1 MKIGIVCPYNMF
13 QFAGGVQDVVI
24 QLHSN
29 LVEKGYEVRIITPRP
44 RAFYGEVPED
54 YILVGRSAKVNT
66 MATMVDIGF
75 EAVGDDIEAMLANEK
90 FDILHFHEPWVPL
103 LSRQILTRSS
113 AINIATFHAKSP
125 ETFMSKSLI
134 GSVVPYTKSVLSY
147 LHSLTAVSNAATEYV
162 LNLTDRPVTIVPNG
176 IDLNKFKFRS
186 TDNLNNPKKT
196 ILYLGRLEKR
206 KGLEYLLDAYKLLR
220 NKYDNIELNIA
231 GNGVKRKSLEK
242 YVNQNN
248 ISDVNFL
255 GYIPEKDKVKL
266 MSEANVYSSPAP
278 YGESFGIVLLE
289 AMAIGIPIVAG
300 NNVGYDAVM
309 QGKGRLSLVNPKSVV
324 DFAQRLELML
334 FDEDVRSLWKK
345 WAKEEVKKYESTKIA
360 NMYEKVYINSL
371 EENDR

>member
-1 MKIGIVCPYNMF
+1 MKIGIICPYNMF
-13 QFAGGVQDVVI
+13 QFAGGVQDVVV

-29 LVEKGYEVRIITPRP
+29 LVNKGYDVRIITPRP
-44 RAFYGEVPED
+44 RAFTGEAPKD

-162 LNLTDRPVTIVPNG
+162 INLTDSNVTIVPNG
-176 IDLNKFKFRS
+176 IDLDKFKFSS
-186 TDNLNNPKKT
+186 TDNLKNSKKS

-206 KGLEYLLDAYKLLR
+206 KGLEYLLDAYRLLR

-231 GNGVKRKSLEK
+231 GSGVKRKSLEK
-242 YVNQNN
+242 YTQQNQ
-248 ISDVNFL
+248 IPDVSFL
-255 GYIPEKDKVKL
+255 GYIPEDEKVAL
-266 MSEANVYSSPAP
+266 MSQADVYCSPAP

-289 AMAIGIPIVAG
+289 AMAMGIPTVAG

-309 QGKGRLSLVNPKSVV
+309 QGKGRLSLVNPKSVE

-334 FDEDVRSLWKK
+334 FDDDVRNLWKK
-345 WAKEEVKKYESTKIA
+345 WAKEEVKKYESKKIA
-360 NMYEKVYINSL
+360 DMYEKVYINTL